1 MALDITHFAVGTGA
15 TALVVTLLVPRVSY
29 PRTWVVLGGIWALI
43 PRFAVELSVAS
54 GRLAPLF
61 DSRAADL
68 FWFYHTISRLS
79 FGPDI
84 GMREQDVVGAIALV
98 FMAGAIALAEYLSY
112 QRPALESAVERMA

>member
-1 MALDITHFAVGTGA
+1 MALDITHFAVGVGA
-15 TALVVTLLVPRVSY
+15 TALVVTFLVPQVSY

-61 DSRAADL
+61 DSRPADL

-79 FGPDI
+79 LETDI
-84 GMREQDVVGAIALV
+84 GMREQDVVGATALV

-112 QRPALESAVERMA
+112 QHSAVDSANERVA